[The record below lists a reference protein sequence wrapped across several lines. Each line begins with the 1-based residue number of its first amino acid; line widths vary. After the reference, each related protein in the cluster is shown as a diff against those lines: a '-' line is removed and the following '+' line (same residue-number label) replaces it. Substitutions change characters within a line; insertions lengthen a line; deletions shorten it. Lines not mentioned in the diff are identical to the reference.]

1 MSKQRFDE
9 RKKELNE
16 AVLRLEEAIAQP
28 ETDIMRDSVIQRFE
42 FSFELAWK
50 SLQLYLEHQ
59 GLEVG
64 SPRQALKSAFAQGI
78 ITNAEEADAWLKMLE
93 DRNLT
98 AHTYQKELAKD
109 IYNRI
114 VGKHA
119 KLLRGMSDKIQMF
132 EWS

>member
-1 MSKQRFDE
+1 MSEQRFEE

-28 ETDIMRDSVIQRFE
+28 ENDMVRDSVIQRFE

-50 SLQLYLEHQ
+50 TLQLYLERQ
-59 GLEVG
+59 GLEAG

-78 ITNAEEADAWLKMLE
+78 IQSEDEADVWLKMLE

-98 AHTYQKELAKD
+98 THTYHEDLAKA
-109 IYNRI
+109 IYKRI
-114 VGKHA
+114 STTYVER
-119 KLLRGMSDKIQMF
+119 LRAISDRIQALN
-132 EWS
+132 WK